1 MFFTEQFIRSGIAS
15 ISATSVAHVVNGF
28 TLYNY
33 KVDNN
38 VVTFIS
44 LFVIGNILSYSFD
57 IMFAKKYFNNVII
70 PYNRINDRLM
80 YLIKSYV
87 SHTFAKYVMTVI
99 IDVILIY
106 TLHKYIVNYCN
117 KNKIDFKYR
126 NSIIASILSTST
138 FVLFINQIRFN
149 WAYNINS
156 DINIDI
162 IMYAWL
168 GLSVLIFC
176 SNL

>member
-1 MFFTEQFIRSGIAS
+1 MFLTEQFIRSGVAS
-15 ISATSVAHVVNGF
+15 VSATFVAHVVNGF
-28 TLYNY
+28 TLYNS
-33 KVDNN
+33 KANSN

-57 IMFAKKYFNNVII
+57 ILFAKKYFNNLII

-80 YLIKSYV
+80 YLMKSYL
-87 SHTFAKYVMTVI
+87 SHTFAKYVITVL

-106 TLHKYIVNYCN
+106 TLHKFIVNYCD
-117 KNKIDFKYR
+117 KNNIDFKYR
-126 NSIIASILSTST
+126 NSIIASILSAST
-138 FVLFINQIRFN
+138 FILFINQIRFN
-149 WAYNINS
+149 WAYNSNSGINT
-156 DINIDI
+156 DIV
-162 IMYAWL
+162 MYAWL